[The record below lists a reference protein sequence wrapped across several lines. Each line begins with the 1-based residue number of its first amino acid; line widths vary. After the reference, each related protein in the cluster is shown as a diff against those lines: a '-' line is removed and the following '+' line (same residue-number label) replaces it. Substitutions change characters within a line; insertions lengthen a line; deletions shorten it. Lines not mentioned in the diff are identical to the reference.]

1 MSMSVDDTPLEPED
15 VSGIK
20 SALLRYRLMAWIVGV
35 LLVVLVVIG
44 MPLKYFGGNDLVV
57 TVVGSPHGWL
67 YMILLI
73 TAYDL
78 GRRVKWPWMRLL
90 LIALGG
96 TVPFMSFVAE
106 YYATKDV
113 KHRLAA
119 VQEGAPEVS

>member
-15 VSGIK
+15 VPGIK

-35 LLVVLVVIG
+35 LLVVIVVIG

>member
-15 VSGIK
+15 VPWIK